1 MAALAGLPWSRAAAG
16 PRGSMLWDWL
26 MRELDEADSRRR
38 ERLEAVRT
46 ASDLRA
52 LGERLRRKLG
62 AAIGVFPER
71 TPLNAR
77 RVGVLKRRGYVIEK
91 IIFESRPRYYVT
103 ANVYRPDP
111 IASPRPAVIESCG
124 HYREAKAQEDYQ
136 RACAGL
142 ATKGFVAL
150 VFDPMGQGER
160 LMYGDSGTGTLEHV
174 LAGNPCYLVGR
185 TLAHYRIWDAI
196 RALDYLETRPDVDKT
211 RLGMFGHSGGGM
223 MTLLTAPLEP
233 RLGAVMSCCA
243 VTTFYHKTKA
253 LLMADPEQIV
263 AGVYADGIDH
273 PEMIAA
279 VGPRA
284 FLIGAVH
291 EDYVPLDGTRR
302 TYEEVRAV
310 FERAGVTDKL
320 GMVETPGEHL
330 LNKGLREACYGWM
343 LKHLAGEPGDPREPD
358 LPVESEQD
366 LRCTP
371 AGRVMDLSG
380 ARSVFDCNRDYA
392 RELAAHRT
400 PTDLKR
406 LLALPAA
413 FRLESGI
420 ATPSAVTG
428 SGKTLVVLIGP
439 RRNPTLAAD
448 FAQAGCAVMELDL
461 RGWGETTPQMPGRG
475 AKFSWEDFFAY
486 RAIEMGRPL
495 LGMRVLDL
503 VANVE
508 KVRRDY
514 ARVFVAGIEA
524 GGVIAL
530 HAAAVSQSISGV
542 AAVASLASYQ
552 EVMEQPVSHQPVATF
567 VPGALAHYDLPQL
580 AASIRP
586 RPFVASKEP
595 DAREIL
601 SEWYEQT
608 RDTRRE

>member
-1 MAALAGLPWSRAAAG
+1 MAALAGLPWSRAAG
-16 PRGSMLWDWL
+16 DSRGSMLWDWFI
-26 MRELDEADSRRR
+26 RELDDADSRRR
-38 ERLEAVRT
+38 ERLQTVRT
-46 ASDLRA
+46 ADDLRA
-52 LGERLRRKLG
+52 LGEHVRRKLG
-62 AAIGVFPER
+62 AAIGAFPER

-77 RVGVLKRRGYVIEK
+77 QVGTLKRKGYAIEK

-103 ANVYRPDP
+103 ANLYRPEP

-136 RACAGL
+136 RACAAL

-150 VFDPMGQGER
+150 VFDPIGQGER
-160 LMYGDSGTGTLEHV
+160 VMYGASGTGTSEHV

-185 TLAHYRIWDAI
+185 TLAHYRIWDAV

-263 AGVYADGIDH
+263 PGVYADGIDH
-273 PEMIAA
+273 PELIAA
-279 VGPRA
+279 VAPRA
-284 FLIGAVH
+284 FLIGAVQ

-302 TYEEVRAV
+302 TYAEVKQA
-310 FERAGVTDKL
+310 FERAGVGEVGK
-320 GMVETPGEHL
+320 VETPGEHL
-330 LNKGLREACYGWM
+330 LNRGLREACYGWM
-343 LKHLAGEPGDPREPD
+343 LKHLAGEPGDPREPH

-371 AGRVMDLSG
+371 TGRVMDLPG
-380 ARSVFDCNRDYA
+380 ARSIFDLNREYA
-392 RELAAHRT
+392 RELAVHRQ
-400 PTDLKR
+400 PADLKR

-413 FRLESGI
+413 FRFEPGI
-420 ATPSAVTG
+420 EISSAMAG

-439 RRNPTLAAD
+439 RRNPALAAD
-448 FAQAGCAVMELDL
+448 FAKAGCAVMELDL
-461 RGWGETTPQMPGRG
+461 RGWGETTPRMPGRG

-495 LGMRVLDL
+495 VGMRVLDL

-508 KVRRDY
+508 KAQRDF
-514 ARVFVAGIEA
+514 ARVFVVGIEA

-530 HAAAVSQSISGV
+530 HAAAVSKSVSGV

-552 EVMEQPVSHQPVATF
+552 EVMEQPVSREPVSTF

-580 AASIRP
+580 AESIQP
-586 RPFVASKEP
+586 RPFVALKEP
-595 DAREIL
+595 DARRIL
-601 SEWYEQT
+601 AGLG
-608 RDTRRE
+608 R

>member
-1 MAALAGLPWSRAAAG
+1 MITRRSVMAALAGLPWSSAG
-16 PRGSMLWDWL
+16 GSRDSMLWDWF
-26 MRELDEADSRRR
+26 MRELDQADARRR
-38 ERLEAVRT
+38 ERLNAVRN

-52 LGERLRRKLG
+52 LGERVRRKLG
-62 AAIGVFPER
+62 AAIGAFPER

-77 RVGVLKRRGYVIEK
+77 QVGTLKRRGYVIEK
-91 IIFESRPRYYVT
+91 IVFESRPRYYVT
-103 ANVYRPDP
+103 ANLYRPET

-160 LMYGDSGTGTLEHV
+160 VMYGASGTGTSEHV
-174 LAGNPCYLVGR
+174 LAGNPCFLVGR

-196 RALDYLETRPDVDKT
+196 RAIDYLETRADVDKT
-211 RLGMFGHSGGGM
+211 RQGMFGHSGGGM
-223 MTLLTAPLEP
+223 MTLLTAPFEP
-233 RLGAVMSCCA
+233 RLKAMMSCCA

-263 AGVYADGIDH
+263 PGVYAEGIDH
-273 PEMIAA
+273 PELIAA
-279 VGPRA
+279 AAPGA
-284 FLIGAVH
+284 FLIGAVQ

-302 TYEEVRAV
+302 TYEEVKAV
-310 FERAGVTDKL
+310 FERAGVGDRVGK
-320 GMVETPGEHL
+320 VETPGEHL

-371 AGRVMDLSG
+371 TGRVMDLAG
-380 ARSVFDCNRDYA
+380 ACSVFDLNRAYA
-392 RELAAHRT
+392 RELAAHRQ
-400 PTDLKR
+400 PPDLR
-406 LLALPAA
+406 GLLALPNDL
-413 FRLESGI
+413 RLDPGI
-420 ATPSAVTG
+420 ETPSRVTG
-428 SGKTLVVLIGP
+428 AGTTLAVLIGP
-439 RRNPTLAAD
+439 RRNPALAAD
-448 FAQAGCAVMELDL
+448 FAKAGCAVMELDL

-495 LGMRVLDL
+495 AGMRVRDL

-508 KVRRDY
+508 KARRDF
-514 ARVFVAGIEA
+514 AQVFVVGIGA

-530 HAAAVSQSISGV
+530 HAAAVSKSISGV

-552 EVMEQPVSHQPVATF
+552 EVMEQPVSHEQVSTF
-567 VPGALAHYDLPQL
+567 VPAALAHYDLPQL
-580 AASIRP
+580 AESIRP
-586 RPFVASKEP
+586 RPFVALKEP
-595 DAREIL
+595 DARRIL
-601 SEWYEQT
+601 AGFG
-608 RDTRRE
+608 R